1 MLMTTTKGRNTKWL
15 VRGPEWQILYA
26 VINNNKDREDVPA
39 KCFQMTDVCPKGTE
53 KESSRT
59 AWVWKPLSSFMIS
72 VKLHY
77 LGFAWTCS
85 LFFFSFLPFSPS
97 SCKVLY
103 IFPKFLLIYLLG
115 YLSSPQRFHCYCQVE
130 NSQVSTSSSY
140 LSSEFITHFLLEIS
154 MDWPLD
160 TLYFATPKSNYD
172 FTLKSIFLTC
182 PLFDR
187 CWNHNFPS
195 LDIPC
200 LFLSFNQ
207 LAIPVDSSSEM
218 SFCCI
223 LITCLWSSS

>member
-1 MLMTTTKGRNTKWL
+1 MSPQSDFKW
-15 VRGPEWQILYA
+15 
-26 VINNNKDREDVPA
+26 
-39 KCFQMTDVCPKGTE
+39 QMFVQKVW
-53 KESSRT
+53 KKKSSRT

-115 YLSSPQRFHCYCQVE
+115 YLSSPQRFHCYCQAE
-130 NSQVSTSSSY
+130 NSQVPTSSSY

-154 MDWPLD
+154 MDWLLD

-172 FTLKSIFLTC
+172 FNLKSIFLTC

-195 LDIPC
+195 LDIPY
-200 LFLSFNQ
+200 LSLSFVQPAGN
-207 LAIPVDSSSEM
+207 
-218 SFCCI
+218 
-223 LITCLWSSS
+223 TCWF